1 MPLYHLVHLDRNAY
15 IDSIARIADPKT
27 VRFAT
32 MSMEWW
38 DRHFSWKAQGCM
50 ALTNESGD
58 HLSYIFYYIDRYH
71 EYMTIHNIFTPLD
84 ERRKGY
90 AYELLSTVFDL
101 AHTAHVKRFRLVS
114 ISKSLDFYL
123 SLGFVYWGLNSVG
136 DYYCDLPMP
145 TTGLSGLA
153 DMVDKADMAF
163 LVGRRLDAIY
173 AKVNGNELKLTN
185 EKSLIFETDKIKM
198 KRFYMFNELQKFKS
212 A

>member
-1 MPLYHLVHLDRNAY
+1 MPLNHLDHLDRKAY
-15 IDSIARIADPKT
+15 IDSIAKITDPKT

-38 DRHFSWKAQGCM
+38 DRHFSWKAQGCV
-50 ALTNESGD
+50 ALTNESGE
-58 HLSYIFYYIDRYH
+58 HLSYIFYKIDRYH

-114 ISKSLDFYL
+114 ISRSLDFYL
-123 SLGFVYWGLNSVG
+123 ALGFVYWGLNSVG

-163 LVGRRLDAIY
+163 LVGRRLEKIY
-173 AKVNGNELKLTN
+173 AKVNGNELKLTD
-185 EKSLIFETDKIKM
+185 EKSLIFETDKLKM
-198 KRFYMFNELQKFKS
+198 KHFYMFDELQKFKS

>member
-1 MPLYHLVHLDRNAY
+1 MPLYHLDHLDRNAY
-15 IDSIARIADPKT
+15 LDSIAKITDPKT

-38 DRHFSWKAQGCM
+38 DRHYSWKAQGCM
-50 ALTNESGD
+50 ALTNEGGD
-58 HLSYIFYYIDRYH
+58 HLCYIFYSIDRYH

-101 AHTAHVKRFRLVS
+101 AHTAHVRRFRLVS
-114 ISKSLDFYL
+114 ISRSLD
-123 SLGFVYWGLNSVG
+123 GFVYWGLNSVG

-145 TTGLSGLA
+145 KTGLGGLA
-153 DMVDKADMAF
+153 DMVEKADMAF
-163 LVGRRLDAIY
+163 LVGKKLDAIC
-173 AKVNGNELKLTN
+173 AKVKDNELKLTV
-185 EKSLIFETDKIKM
+185 EKSRIFETDKIKM
-198 KRFYMFNELQKFKS
+198 KTFYMFDELQKFKS